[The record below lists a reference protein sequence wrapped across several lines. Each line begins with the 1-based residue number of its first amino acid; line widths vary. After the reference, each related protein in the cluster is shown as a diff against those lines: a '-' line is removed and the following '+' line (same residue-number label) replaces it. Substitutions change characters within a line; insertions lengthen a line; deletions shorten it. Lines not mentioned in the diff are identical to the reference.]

1 MFLFL
6 IFFKFLLYLEKK
18 FKSMS
23 SKIKINFRNKVL
35 YVLFISAIFDLLRYM
50 INCVLKD
57 IFKNPIIKLL
67 LISLGE
73 SLSIILY
80 IIYLKKNSYRNK
92 KSELFYSSRNKKF
105 INFMLFLCSFLKVI
119 GNFDFLYFYSY
130 KIKKREDIL
139 DNLDIIF
146 FTLLV
151 CINEH
156 SILKIQ
162 TYKHH
167 KLGIF
172 FIIFALIILTLSNYL
187 RIFNQFHT
195 KKFIYVIIL
204 SFENQFL
211 LSYLYIIEKK
221 LNYEYFINIFKMS
234 CFEGLFG
241 IIIIIFLMII
251 NQVFFIDSILNFNNF
266 SFIKQINNILNFLLI
281 ITFIILSCF
290 INIFRLKITEF
301 TRPSTNSIGHLLSI
315 FFIDI
320 FDSFYKGDKIQIFS
334 YDIIFS
340 SIFSI
345 LGTFIFCEVIV
356 LNFCNFDKYTFDK
369 LSRRS
374 EDDTIKTIN
383 FLSFSSNS
391 DYSDSIN
398 E

>member
-1 MFLFL
+1 
-6 IFFKFLLYLEKK
+6 
-18 FKSMS
+18 MS

-50 INCVLKD
+50 ITCVLKD

-67 LISLGE
+67 LMSLGE

-80 IIYLKKNSYRNK
+80 IIFLKKNSYRNK

-281 ITFIILSCF
+281 ITFIISSCL

-383 FLSFSSNS
+383 FLSFSTGS
-391 DYSDSIN
+391 DYSGSIN

>member
-1 MFLFL
+1 
-6 IFFKFLLYLEKK
+6 
-18 FKSMS
+18 
-23 SKIKINFRNKVL
+23 
-35 YVLFISAIFDLLRYM
+35 M
-50 INCVLKD
+50 INA
-57 IFKNPIIKLL
+57 
-67 LISLGE
+67 S
-73 SLSIILY
+73 
-80 IIYLKKNSYRNK
+80 
-92 KSELFYSSRNKKF
+92 
-105 INFMLFLCSFLKVI
+105 
-119 GNFDFLYFYSY
+119 
-130 KIKKREDIL
+130 
-139 DNLDIIF
+139 
-146 FTLLV
+146 
-151 CINEH
+151 
-156 SILKIQ
+156 
-162 TYKHH
+162 
-167 KLGIF
+167 
-172 FIIFALIILTLSNYL
+172 
-187 RIFNQFHT
+187 IFNQFNT

-266 SFIKQINNILNFLLI
+266 SLFIKQINNILNFLLI
-281 ITFIILSCF
+281 ITFIILSCL

-320 FDSFYKGDKIQIFS
+320 FDSFYKGPKIQIFS

-345 LGTFIFCEVIV
+345 IGTFIFCEVIV

-383 FLSFSSNS
+383 FLSFSSGS
-391 DYSDSIN
+391 DYSGSIN

>member
-1 MFLFL
+1 
-6 IFFKFLLYLEKK
+6 
-18 FKSMS
+18 MS

-50 INCVLKD
+50 ITCVLKD

-67 LISLGE
+67 LMSLGE

-80 IIYLKKNSYRNK
+80 IIFLKKNSYGNK

-281 ITFIILSCF
+281 ITFIISSCL

-340 SIFSI
+340 SIFSV

-383 FLSFSSNS
+383 FLSFSTGS
-391 DYSDSIN
+391 DYSGSIN

>member
-1 MFLFL
+1 MR
-6 IFFKFLLYLEKK
+6 
-18 FKSMS
+18 

-50 INCVLKD
+50 ITCVLKD

-67 LISLGE
+67 LMSLGE

-80 IIYLKKNSYRNK
+80 IIFLKKNSYGNK
-92 KSELFYSSRNKKF
+92 KSELFYSSRNKRF

-281 ITFIILSCF
+281 ITFIISSCL

-345 LGTFIFCEVIV
+345 IGTFIFCEVIV

-383 FLSFSSNS
+383 FLSFSTGS
-391 DYSDSIN
+391 DYSGSIN

>member
-1 MFLFL
+1 
-6 IFFKFLLYLEKK
+6 
-18 FKSMS
+18 MS

-50 INCVLKD
+50 ITCVLKD

-67 LISLGE
+67 LMSLGE
-73 SLSIILY
+73 SLSIIFY

-92 KSELFYSSRNKKF
+92 KSELFYSSRNKRF

-281 ITFIILSCF
+281 ITFIISSCL

-383 FLSFSSNS
+383 FLSFSTGS
-391 DYSDSIN
+391 DYSGSIN

>member
-1 MFLFL
+1 MR
-6 IFFKFLLYLEKK
+6 
-18 FKSMS
+18 

-50 INCVLKD
+50 ITCVLKD

-67 LISLGE
+67 LMSLGE

-80 IIYLKKNSYRNK
+80 IIFLKKNSYGNK

-187 RIFNQFHT
+187 RIFNQFNT

-281 ITFIILSCF
+281 ITFIILSCL

-320 FDSFYKGDKIQIFS
+320 FDSFYKGPKIQIFS

-345 LGTFIFCEVIV
+345 IGTFIFCEVIV

-383 FLSFSSNS
+383 FLSFSTGS
-391 DYSDSIN
+391 DYSGSIN

>member
-1 MFLFL
+1 MR
-6 IFFKFLLYLEKK
+6 
-18 FKSMS
+18 

-172 FIIFALIILTLSNYL
+172 LIIFALIILTLSNYL
-187 RIFNQFHT
+187 RIFNQFNT

-266 SFIKQINNILNFLLI
+266 SLFIKQINNILNFLLI
-281 ITFIILSCF
+281 ITFIILSCL

-320 FDSFYKGDKIQIFS
+320 FDSFYKGPKIQIFS

-345 LGTFIFCEVIV
+345 IGTFIFCEVIV

-383 FLSFSSNS
+383 FLSFSSGS
-391 DYSDSIN
+391 DYSGSIN

>member
-1 MFLFL
+1 MR
-6 IFFKFLLYLEKK
+6 
-18 FKSMS
+18 

-187 RIFNQFHT
+187 RIFNQFNT

-266 SFIKQINNILNFLLI
+266 SLFIKQINNILNFLLI
-281 ITFIILSCF
+281 ITFIILSCL

-320 FDSFYKGDKIQIFS
+320 FDSFYKGPKIQIFS

-345 LGTFIFCEVIV
+345 IGTFIFCEVIV

-383 FLSFSSNS
+383 FLSFSSGS
-391 DYSDSIN
+391 DYSGSIN

>member
-1 MFLFL
+1 
-6 IFFKFLLYLEKK
+6 
-18 FKSMS
+18 MS

-50 INCVLKD
+50 ITCVLKD

-67 LISLGE
+67 LMSLGE

-80 IIYLKKNSYRNK
+80 IIFLKKNSYRNK

-281 ITFIILSCF
+281 ITFIISSCL

-345 LGTFIFCEVIV
+345 IGTFIFCEVIV

-383 FLSFSSNS
+383 FLSFSTGS
-391 DYSDSIN
+391 DYSGPIN

>member
-1 MFLFL
+1 
-6 IFFKFLLYLEKK
+6 
-18 FKSMS
+18 MS

-50 INCVLKD
+50 ITCVLKD

-67 LISLGE
+67 LMSLGE
-73 SLSIILY
+73 SLSFILY

-187 RIFNQFHT
+187 RIFNQFNT

-281 ITFIILSCF
+281 ITFIILSCL

-340 SIFSI
+340 SIFSV

-383 FLSFSSNS
+383 FLSFSTGS
-391 DYSDSIN
+391 DYSGSIN

>member
-1 MFLFL
+1 
-6 IFFKFLLYLEKK
+6 
-18 FKSMS
+18 MS

-50 INCVLKD
+50 ITCVLKD

-67 LISLGE
+67 LMSLGE

-80 IIYLKKNSYRNK
+80 IIFLKKNSYGNK

-281 ITFIILSCF
+281 ITFIISSCL

-383 FLSFSSNS
+383 FLSFSTGS
-391 DYSDSIN
+391 DYSGSIN

>member
-1 MFLFL
+1 
-6 IFFKFLLYLEKK
+6 
-18 FKSMS
+18 MS

-35 YVLFISAIFDLLRYM
+35 LVLFISAIFDLLRYM
-50 INCVLKD
+50 ITCVLKD

-67 LISLGE
+67 IISLGE
-73 SLSIILY
+73 FLSILLY
-80 IIYLKKNSYRNK
+80 IIYLKKNLYRNK
-92 KSELFYSSRNKKF
+92 KSEIFYSSKKKKF
-105 INFMLFLCSFLKVI
+105 IHFMLFLCSFLKVI

-195 KKFIYVIIL
+195 KKFIYVVIL

-241 IIIIIFLMII
+241 IIIIIFLMLI
-251 NQVFFIDSILNFNNF
+251 NQVFFIDSILNFNNI
-266 SFIKQINNILNFLLI
+266 SLFIKQINNILNILLI
-281 ITFIILSCF
+281 ITFIILSCL
-290 INIFRLKITEF
+290 INIFRLKITES
-301 TRPSTNSIGHLLSI
+301 TRPSTNSIGHFLSV

-320 FDSFYKGDKIQIFS
+320 FDSFYKGEQIKIFT

-345 LGTFIFCEVIV
+345 LGTFIFCEVII

-369 LSRRS
+369 LSKRS

-383 FLSFSSNS
+383 FLSFNSSS

>member
-1 MFLFL
+1 MN
-6 IFFKFLLYLEKK
+6 
-18 FKSMS
+18 

-50 INCVLKD
+50 ITCVLKD

-67 LISLGE
+67 LMSLGE

-80 IIYLKKNSYRNK
+80 IIFLKKNSYRNK

-281 ITFIILSCF
+281 ITFIISSCL

-383 FLSFSSNS
+383 FLSFSTGS
-391 DYSDSIN
+391 DYSGSIN

>member
-1 MFLFL
+1 
-6 IFFKFLLYLEKK
+6 
-18 FKSMS
+18 MS

-67 LISLGE
+67 LMSLGE

-80 IIYLKKNSYRNK
+80 IIFLKKNSYRNK

-241 IIIIIFLMII
+241 IIIIIFLMLI

-281 ITFIILSCF
+281 ITFIILSCL

-320 FDSFYKGDKIQIFS
+320 FDSSVCEFY
-334 YDIIFS
+334 
-340 SIFSI
+340 
-345 LGTFIFCEVIV
+345 
-356 LNFCNFDKYTFDK
+356 
-369 LSRRS
+369 
-374 EDDTIKTIN
+374 
-383 FLSFSSNS
+383 FLQQK
-391 DYSDSIN
+391 
-398 E
+398 

>member
-1 MFLFL
+1 MR
-6 IFFKFLLYLEKK
+6 
-18 FKSMS
+18 

-50 INCVLKD
+50 ITCVLKD

-67 LISLGE
+67 LMSLGE

-80 IIYLKKNSYRNK
+80 IIFLKKNSYRNK

-187 RIFNQFHT
+187 RIFNQFNT

-281 ITFIILSCF
+281 ITFIISSCL

-340 SIFSI
+340 SIFSV

-383 FLSFSSNS
+383 FLSFSTGS
-391 DYSDSIN
+391 DYSGSIN

>member
-1 MFLFL
+1 MR
-6 IFFKFLLYLEKK
+6 
-18 FKSMS
+18 

-35 YVLFISAIFDLLRYM
+35 NVLFISAIFDLLRYM
-50 INCVLKD
+50 ITCVLKD

-67 LISLGE
+67 LMSLGE

-80 IIYLKKNSYRNK
+80 IIFLKKNSYRNK

-281 ITFIILSCF
+281 ITFIISSCL

-345 LGTFIFCEVIV
+345 LGTFIFCEVTV

-383 FLSFSSNS
+383 FLSFSSGS
-391 DYSDSIN
+391 DYSGSIN

>member
-1 MFLFL
+1 
-6 IFFKFLLYLEKK
+6 
-18 FKSMS
+18 MS

-50 INCVLKD
+50 ITCVLKD

-67 LISLGE
+67 LMSLGE

-80 IIYLKKNSYRNK
+80 IIFLKKNSYRNK

-281 ITFIILSCF
+281 ITFIISSCL

-340 SIFSI
+340 SIFSV

-383 FLSFSSNS
+383 FLSFSTGS
-391 DYSDSIN
+391 DYSGSIN

>member
-1 MFLFL
+1 MN
-6 IFFKFLLYLEKK
+6 
-18 FKSMS
+18 

-35 YVLFISAIFDLLRYM
+35 LVLFISAIFDLLRYM
-50 INCVLKD
+50 ITCVLKD

-67 LISLGE
+67 LMSLGE

-80 IIYLKKNSYRNK
+80 IIFLKKNSYRNK

-281 ITFIILSCF
+281 ITFIISSCL

-383 FLSFSSNS
+383 FLSFSTGS
-391 DYSDSIN
+391 DYSGSIN

>member
-1 MFLFL
+1 MR
-6 IFFKFLLYLEKK
+6 
-18 FKSMS
+18 

-67 LISLGE
+67 LMSLGE
-73 SLSIILY
+73 SLSFILY

-187 RIFNQFHT
+187 RIFNQFNT

-266 SFIKQINNILNFLLI
+266 SLFIKQINNILNFLLI
-281 ITFIILSCF
+281 ITFIILSCL

-320 FDSFYKGDKIQIFS
+320 FDSFYKGPKIQIFS

-345 LGTFIFCEVIV
+345 IGTFIFCEVIV

-383 FLSFSSNS
+383 FLSFSSGS
-391 DYSDSIN
+391 DYSGSIN

>member
-1 MFLFL
+1 MR
-6 IFFKFLLYLEKK
+6 
-18 FKSMS
+18 

-50 INCVLKD
+50 ITCVLKD

-67 LISLGE
+67 LMSLGE
-73 SLSIILY
+73 SLSFILY

-92 KSELFYSSRNKKF
+92 KSELFYSSRNKRF

-281 ITFIILSCF
+281 ITFIILSCL

-320 FDSFYKGDKIQIFS
+320 FDSFYKGPKIQIFS

-340 SIFSI
+340 SIFSV

-383 FLSFSSNS
+383 FLSFSTGS
-391 DYSDSIN
+391 DYSGSIN

>member
-1 MFLFL
+1 MR
-6 IFFKFLLYLEKK
+6 
-18 FKSMS
+18 

-67 LISLGE
+67 LMSLGE
-73 SLSIILY
+73 SLSFILY

-92 KSELFYSSRNKKF
+92 KSELFYSSRNKRF

-172 FIIFALIILTLSNYL
+172 LIIFALIILTLSNYL
-187 RIFNQFHT
+187 RIFNQFNT

-266 SFIKQINNILNFLLI
+266 SLFIKQINNILNFLLI
-281 ITFIILSCF
+281 ITFIILSCL

-320 FDSFYKGDKIQIFS
+320 FDSFYKGPKIQIFS

-345 LGTFIFCEVIV
+345 IGTFIFCEVIV

-383 FLSFSSNS
+383 FLSFSSGS
-391 DYSDSIN
+391 DYSGSIN

>member
-1 MFLFL
+1 
-6 IFFKFLLYLEKK
+6 
-18 FKSMS
+18 MS

-50 INCVLKD
+50 ITCVLKD

-67 LISLGE
+67 LMSLGE
-73 SLSIILY
+73 SLSFILY

-187 RIFNQFHT
+187 RIFNQFNT

-281 ITFIILSCF
+281 ITFIILSCL

-320 FDSFYKGDKIQIFS
+320 FDSFYKGPKIQIFS

-345 LGTFIFCEVIV
+345 IGTFIFCEVIV

-383 FLSFSSNS
+383 FLSFSTGS
-391 DYSDSIN
+391 DYSGSIN

>member
-1 MFLFL
+1 MR
-6 IFFKFLLYLEKK
+6 
-18 FKSMS
+18 

-92 KSELFYSSRNKKF
+92 KSELFYSSRNKRF

-172 FIIFALIILTLSNYL
+172 LIIFALIILTLSNYL
-187 RIFNQFHT
+187 RIFNQFNT

-266 SFIKQINNILNFLLI
+266 SLFIKQINNILNFLLI
-281 ITFIILSCF
+281 ITFIILSCL

-320 FDSFYKGDKIQIFS
+320 FDSFYKGPKIQIFS

-345 LGTFIFCEVIV
+345 IGTFIFCEVIV

-383 FLSFSSNS
+383 FLSFSSGS
-391 DYSDSIN
+391 DYSGSIN

>member
-1 MFLFL
+1 
-6 IFFKFLLYLEKK
+6 
-18 FKSMS
+18 MS

-50 INCVLKD
+50 ITCVLKD

-67 LISLGE
+67 LMSLGE

-80 IIYLKKNSYRNK
+80 IIFLKKNSYRNK
-92 KSELFYSSRNKKF
+92 KSELFYSSRNKRF

-281 ITFIILSCF
+281 ITFIISSCL

-320 FDSFYKGDKIQIFS
+320 FDSFYKGPKIQIFS

-340 SIFSI
+340 SVFSI
-345 LGTFIFCEVIV
+345 IGTFIFCEVIV

-383 FLSFSSNS
+383 FLSFSSGS
-391 DYSDSIN
+391 DYSGSIN